1 MNVKLIK
8 GGKGTGRCRKE
19 TLFEN
24 VDSTLRQDFEDRI
37 EVRLFYH
44 PPRELKVI
52 TLPDDGEVIFLES
65 TQTGRTTG
73 KIAWEEEVEEETN
86 LKLRVGRGVG

>member
-8 GGKGTGRCRKE
+8 GGKGTGRRKRE

-44 PPRELKVI
+44 PERELKII
-52 TLPDDGEVIFLES
+52 TLPDEGDVIYFEN
-65 TQTGRTTG
+65 TQTGATTG
-73 KIAWEEEVEEETN
+73 KIEWEGEEEESE
-86 LKLRVGRGVG
+86 LKLRVGKR